1 MKEEET
7 IKQAKKEETKQVT
20 EINYNHLLTPPF
32 AYFLKNYWKERNS
45 IFNELYEILYNEKNK
60 IIMDIPEDKNDDL
73 SDLKFYEEYP
83 KHFIFFENPELRTSM
98 KYDIKNEM
106 TGQIE
111 INEENNNSESDSQ
124 SSKTSMIYNNCLNN
138 YVKTNYKFK
147 NEDFSL
153 STENKKVFF
162 KIKNIK
168 IFEIAYLKIITIN
181 KSIKEW
187 VCNSYYGLY
196 LLHKIKRCKKPY
208 PVFLD
213 KNEEKEIK
221 SISNEDDFDKII
233 DRGIVEFEDLNI
245 EINLDSLIDHF
256 QKHFD
261 FDLLKCAD

>member
-7 IKQAKKEETKQVT
+7 IKQAKKEETKQVK
-20 EINYNHLLTPPF
+20 EINYNHLLSPPF

-83 KHFIFFENPELRTSM
+83 NYFIFFENPELRTSM

-124 SSKTSMIYNNCLNN
+124 SSKTSMIYNNYLNN

-162 KIKNIK
+162 NIK
-168 IFEIAYLKIITIN
+168 
-181 KSIKEW
+181 KET
-187 VCNSYYGLY
+187 G
-196 LLHKIKRCKKPY
+196 RA
-208 PVFLD
+208 
-213 KNEEKEIK
+213 
-221 SISNEDDFDKII
+221 
-233 DRGIVEFEDLNI
+233 DLSQILN
-245 EINLDSLIDHF
+245 
-256 QKHFD
+256 
-261 FDLLKCAD
+261 C